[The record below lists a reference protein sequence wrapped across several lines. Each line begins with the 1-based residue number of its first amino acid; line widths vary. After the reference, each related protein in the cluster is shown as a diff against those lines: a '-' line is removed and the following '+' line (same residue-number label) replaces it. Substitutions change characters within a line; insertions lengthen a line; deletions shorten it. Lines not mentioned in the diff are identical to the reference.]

1 MVQHASLI
9 DKHINM
15 LFIDNTFFDKG
26 CDGFLDKQYAV
37 DATLRIIRALPLSA
51 TVILSLDLLGKE
63 RYCMEVA
70 IALGERVILHPD
82 KLATISL
89 LGDEALVSCGVFTSD
104 PAMVRDDP
112 CCHVS
117 ALSMLTA

>member
-1 MVQHASLI
+1 MSVQTVVHSVAVRFHTAMAEHASLL

-37 DATLRIIRALPLSA
+37 DATLRIIRALPPST

-63 RYCMEVA
+63 GV
-70 IALGERVILHPD
+70 G
-82 KLATISL
+82 
-89 LGDEALVSCGVFTSD
+89 GD
-104 PAMVRDDP
+104 
-112 CCHVS
+112 
-117 ALSMLTA
+117 